1 MELDY
6 GDFSSLVE
14 EKKQT
19 LLKSAKSH
27 LDRDKVGLLKLAL
40 TVASH
45 AHFGQTRKSGE
56 PYITHPIEVATII
69 SDWKLDEQTIA
80 GALLHDV
87 VEDTAISK
95 ADIAQ
100 VFGQNIAEL
109 VDGVT
114 KLEKLNFESEEIAH
128 AEYFRKVVLAMAK
141 DIRVILIKLADRLH
155 NMLTLGAMSAVKRQR
170 IALET
175 MEIYVPIANRIGLH
189 RVHLQLANECLRH
202 LYPNRYNVITK
213 AVEIAQSKIAPLV
226 DEILTNINNALK
238 SNGIVADYTYR
249 KRSAYNL
256 YSRMKKLNLSFN
268 RIYNIFEVKIITEKI
283 GDCYLILGVLHNLY
297 RPLPGKFKDFIAI
310 PKSNGY
316 QSLHSTL
323 VGPNGRPLEVHI
335 RTKEMEEIAEHG
347 IISHW
352 LKQQHGNDFTFA
364 KERTNSWI
372 NNILDIQSSTFSAH
386 EFLNS
391 IKQDLSPGDIY
402 VFTPKGKIILLPKN
416 STPLDFAYYIHS
428 NVGEHC
434 AYALVNQ
441 KPAKLETKLHNGDIV
456 EIITSESI
464 EPNESW
470 LNIVA
475 SGKATSKIKQ
485 YLKEQKYDENLENG
499 KALIATTVE
508 MFDDTMKISDV
519 MLEQIIGIHYP
530 KLTLDDLN
538 HQVGMGNISVL
549 KLALII
555 LNYKKDQVPL
565 LYTSKCKMP
574 IIQDH
579 LCLALPGDNIL
590 AKITHHDEILIHKQN
605 CKQLAKDSSHDWT
618 MIQLINDTEISF
630 SAKIQI
636 LLLNQPGTFNK
647 LSELIVHEN
656 INIIEIFQEVFND
669 EHALV
674 TIKLGAKNRK
684 QIDFLMLNF
693 SQQPFIHMPKL
704 L

>member
-6 GDFSSLVE
+6 GDFGSLVD
-14 EKKQT
+14 EKKNT
-19 LLKSAKSH
+19 LLKSAKNH
-27 LDRDKVGLLKLAL
+27 LDRDKIDLLKLAL

-56 PYITHPIEVATII
+56 PYITHPIEVATIV

-87 VEDTAISK
+87 VEDTTVSK

-155 NMLTLGAMSAVKRQR
+155 NMLTLGAMSTLKRQR

-202 LYPNRYNVITK
+202 LYPYRYNVITK
-213 AVEIAQSKIAPLV
+213 AVEIAQNKIAPLV

-238 SNGIVADYTYR
+238 SNGIVADFIYR
-249 KRSAYNL
+249 KRSVYNL

-283 GDCYLILGVLHNLY
+283 GDCYLILGILHNLY

-335 RTKEMEEIAEHG
+335 RTKEMEDIAEHG

-352 LKQQHGNDFTFA
+352 LKQQHNNDFAYA

-372 NNILDIQSSTFSAH
+372 NNILDIQSTTFSAH

-428 NVGEHC
+428 NVGDHC

-456 EIITSESI
+456 EIITSESV
-464 EPNESW
+464 EPHDSW

-499 KALIATTVE
+499 KALITATVK
-508 MFDDTMKISDV
+508 MFDDKININDAL
-519 MLEQIIGIHYP
+519 LEEIINTHYP
-530 KLTLDDLN
+530 KLTLNDLK

-549 KLALII
+549 KLVLII
-555 LNYKKDQVPL
+555 LNYKEDQIPL

-574 IIQDH
+574 IIQDP
-579 LCLALPGDNIL
+579 LCLALPGDNIF
-590 AKITHHDEILIHKQN
+590 AKITHYTEILIHKQN
-605 CKQLAKDSSHDWT
+605 CKQLSKVSSPDWLAV
-618 MIQLINDTEISF
+618 QLINDAEISF

-656 INIIEIFQEVFND
+656 INIIEISQEIFNN

-674 TIKLGAKNRK
+674 TIKLGAKNRE
-684 QIDFLMLNF
+684 QIDLLMLNF
-693 SQQPFIHMPKL
+693 SQHSFIHMPKL